1 MRHARVLLL
10 KHLLSPCSQVSL
22 ADGTALVSQCPLPG
36 GKQDMLGRWAAGPS
50 ALVTTEGHGH
60 SHNSSA
66 VSSTVNFSATV
77 PEPCTLDAVLISE
90 ILDVNVS
97 ALTVTFYS
105 SRSSTIPAPQPF
117 RAAIPKLLPNTWAA
131 PYQLNQKVRERKP
144 GFSRSSG
151 DFNFRQF
158 GNHNQRGVQSL
169 DATVFQRLS
178 VSYFFLFLP

>member
-1 MRHARVLLL
+1 MFFFICIDNIFSSFSKKNNEACASPTAKASSQSLLPSQPGRWHCARVT
-10 KHLLSPCSQVSL
+10 VSL
-22 ADGTALVSQCPLPG
+22 ARWKAGHAG
-36 GKQDMLGRWAAGPS
+36 GRQDMLGRWAAGPS
-50 ALVTTEGHGH
+50 ALATTEGHGH

-90 ILDVNVS
+90 TLDVNVS

-131 PYQLNQKVRERKP
+131 PIPIKSESP
-144 GFSRSSG
+144 
-151 DFNFRQF
+151 
-158 GNHNQRGVQSL
+158 
-169 DATVFQRLS
+169 
-178 VSYFFLFLP
+178 

>member
-90 ILDVNVS
+90 TLDVNVS
-97 ALTVTFYS
+97 ALTVTFYR

-131 PYQLNQKVRERKP
+131 PIPIKSESP
-144 GFSRSSG
+144 
-151 DFNFRQF
+151 
-158 GNHNQRGVQSL
+158 
-169 DATVFQRLS
+169 
-178 VSYFFLFLP
+178 

>member
-36 GKQDMLGRWAAGPS
+36 GRQDMLPGGRQDMLGQWAAGPS
-50 ALVTTEGHGH
+50 ALATTEGHGH
-60 SHNSSA
+60 HHNSSA

-90 ILDVNVS
+90 TLDINVS
-97 ALTVTFYS
+97 ALTVTYS

-158 GNHNQRGVQSL
+158 GNHNQRGIQSL

-178 VSYFFLFLP
+178 V

>member
-22 ADGTALVSQCPLPG
+22 ADGTALASQCPLPG
-36 GKQDMLGRWAAGPS
+36 GRQDMLPGGRQDMLGQWAAGPS
-50 ALVTTEGHGH
+50 ALATTEGHGH
-60 SHNSSA
+60 SHNSLA

-131 PYQLNQKVRERKP
+131 PIPIKSESP
-144 GFSRSSG
+144 
-151 DFNFRQF
+151 
-158 GNHNQRGVQSL
+158 
-169 DATVFQRLS
+169 
-178 VSYFFLFLP
+178 